1 MTSRELIAA
10 EANNT
15 DRIALYREGL
25 FWKAYE
31 RSAYALCTQ
40 VRRFKPTRK
49 ILKTLAGG
57 DIVSV
62 GFPAI
67 AADRILAGLQRLD
80 LPADASAGSAG
91 SAADSSLSCISDA
104 SSAAGAS
111 DAAVAVSVGSDACAA
126 GSVANASVGSCAAPK
141 AASAACTTAASAG
154 SAGSATRML
163 LVAPHPIVERDF
175 LAWKSALP
183 ISLTIPRPSAAE
195 SSCEDPTSGEPSSHD
210 LPLREGSSSRERSLH
225 EAEPLRESPSR
236 GASAGLATP
245 VGAADSAGSATLAA
259 PTAPAS
265 AATAAQPHWWTR
277 LGGRLVRWAAR
288 SGFPRA
294 VAANAAAGG
303 FVEFGSPASVGFAAG
318 SADDSSLSCISDVSS
333 PAVSAG
339 AAAPAPAAPV
349 LEVAASTAANPAAST
364 ASSVSSV
371 SAEQCLDALRKFEV
385 ADKTPMECM
394 LFIAELK
401 KRFLS

>member
-40 VRRFKPTRK
+40 VRPFKPTRK

-62 GFPAI
+62 GFPTH
-67 AADRILAGLQRLD
+67 AADRILAGLRRLD
-80 LPADASAGSAG
+80 
-91 SAADSSLSCISDA
+91 DSSLSCISDA

-111 DAAVAVSVGSDACAA
+111 DAAVAVSVGADACAA
-126 GSVANASVGSCAAPK
+126 GSVANASAGSCAAPH
-141 AASAACTTAASAG
+141 ASTTREPSAAPVSSAADAAG
-154 SAGSATRML
+154 AAGSATRMV

-183 ISLTIPRPSAAE
+183 ISLSIPRPSAAE
-195 SSCEDPTSGEPSSHD
+195 SSCEDPASGEWSAHG
-210 LPLREGSSSRERSLH
+210 LPLLGFSRHEAAPSRGRSLH
-225 EAEPLRESPSR
+225 EVEPLRESSPHEVPRSALR
-236 GASAGLATP
+236 PAFGRAASAGLAAP
-245 VGAADSAGSATLAA
+245 VGVADSAGSATLAGHA
-259 PTAPAS
+259 APAP
-265 AATAAQPHWWTR
+265 AATAAPAAQPHWWTR

-288 SGFPRA
+288 AGAPRA
-294 VAANAAAGG
+294 AAASVSGAAAANAAN
-303 FVEFGSPASVGFAAG
+303 PAS
-318 SADDSSLSCISDVSS
+318 SA
-333 PAVSAG
+333 
-339 AAAPAPAAPV
+339 
-349 LEVAASTAANPAAST
+349 
-364 ASSVSSV
+364 

-394 LFIAELK
+394 MFIAELK

>member
-67 AADRILAGLQRLD
+67 AADRILAGLVRLD
-80 LPADASAGSAG
+80 LP
-91 SAADSSLSCISDA
+91 SAA
-104 SSAAGAS
+104 
-111 DAAVAVSVGSDACAA
+111 
-126 GSVANASVGSCAAPK
+126 
-141 AASAACTTAASAG
+141 

-210 LPLREGSSSRERSLH
+210 LPLREGSSRERSLH
-225 EAEPLRESPSR
+225 EAEPLRESSSR
-236 GASAGLATP
+236 GVSAGLAVP
-245 VGAADSAGSATLAA
+245 VGAADSAGSATLAGQATPAA
-259 PTAPAS
+259 PATLAAPVAPAAPAS
-265 AATAAQPHWWTR
+265 AATAVQPHWWTR

-288 SGFPRA
+288 AGFPRA
-294 VAANAAAGG
+294 VAANAVAGG
-303 FVEFGSPASVGFAAG
+303 FVELGSPASVGFAAG

-333 PAVSAG
+333 PVSA
-339 AAAPAPAAPV
+339 ASAAPV
-349 LEVAASTAANPAAST
+349 LEVAASTAANPAAPA

>member
-67 AADRILAGLQRLD
+67 AADRILAGLVRLD
-80 LPADASAGSAG
+80 LPS
-91 SAADSSLSCISDA
+91 
-104 SSAAGAS
+104 
-111 DAAVAVSVGSDACAA
+111 
-126 GSVANASVGSCAAPK
+126 
-141 AASAACTTAASAG
+141 AASAASAA
-154 SAGSATRML
+154 SATRML

-225 EAEPLRESPSR
+225 EAEPLRESSSR
-236 GASAGLATP
+236 EASAGLAAPVGLATPVGVAVP
-245 VGAADSAGSATLAA
+245 VGAADSAGSATLA
-259 PTAPAS
+259 APAS

-288 SGFPRA
+288 SGFPRS

-303 FVEFGSPASVGFAAG
+303 FVELGSPASVGFAAG

-333 PAVSAG
+333 PAVSA
-339 AAAPAPAAPV
+339 APV
-349 LEVAASTAANPAAST
+349 IPVSGAAASTAANPTAST

>member
-40 VRRFKPTRK
+40 VRPFKPTRK

-62 GFPAI
+62 GFPTH
-67 AADRILAGLQRLD
+67 AADRILAGLRRLD
-80 LPADASAGSAG
+80 LPADAGAALGSDAGASDVSADHAAAPAG
-91 SAADSSLSCISDA
+91 AAASAADSSLSCISDA

-111 DAAVAVSVGSDACAA
+111 DAAVAVSVGADACAA
-126 GSVANASVGSCAAPK
+126 GSVANASAGSCAAPH
-141 AASAACTTAASAG
+141 ASATREPSVAHVSEAVDAAG
-154 SAGSATRML
+154 SAAVAGAAAGSATRMVL
-163 LVAPHPIVERDF
+163 IAPHPIVERDF

-183 ISLTIPRPSAAE
+183 ISLSIPRPSAAE
-195 SSCEDPTSGEPSSHD
+195 SSCEDPASGELSAHG
-210 LPLREGSSSRERSLH
+210 LPLLGFSGH
-225 EAEPLRESPSR
+225 EAAPSR
-236 GASAGLATP
+236 GRSLREVEPLYESSPHEVPRSALRPTFGRAASAGLAAP
-245 VGAADSAGSATLAA
+245 VGVADSAGSATLAGHA
-259 PTAPAS
+259 APAPPT
-265 AATAAQPHWWTR
+265 TASQPHWWTR

-288 SGFPRA
+288 AGAPRA
-294 VAANAAAGG
+294 AAASVSEAAAANAAN
-303 FVEFGSPASVGFAAG
+303 PAS
-318 SADDSSLSCISDVSS
+318 SA
-333 PAVSAG
+333 
-339 AAAPAPAAPV
+339 
-349 LEVAASTAANPAAST
+349 
-364 ASSVSSV
+364 

-394 LFIAELK
+394 MFIAELK

>member
-67 AADRILAGLQRLD
+67 AADRILAGLVRLD
-80 LPADASAGSAG
+80 LP
-91 SAADSSLSCISDA
+91 SAA
-104 SSAAGAS
+104 
-111 DAAVAVSVGSDACAA
+111 
-126 GSVANASVGSCAAPK
+126 
-141 AASAACTTAASAG
+141 

-225 EAEPLRESPSR
+225 EAEPLRESSSR
-236 GASAGLATP
+236 EASAGLAAPVGLATPVGVAVP

-259 PTAPAS
+259 PAVPAAPAS
-265 AATAAQPHWWTR
+265 AATAVQPHWWTR

-303 FVEFGSPASVGFAAG
+303 FVELGSPASVGFAAG
-318 SADDSSLSCISDVSS
+318 LADDSSLSCISDVSS
-333 PAVSAG
+333 PAVSA
-339 AAAPAPAAPV
+339 APAAPAAPV

-364 ASSVSSV
+364 ASSV